1 MNEGQTR
8 HFQTTSNCV
17 MTFRQTKLFLADGT
31 KLGYQS
37 RFLGYIRIQYSSSLS
52 EYLI

>member
-1 MNEGQTR
+1 MNEWQTR

-31 KLGYQS
+31 KLGY
-37 RFLGYIRIQYSSSLS
+37 IRIQYGYSSSVS